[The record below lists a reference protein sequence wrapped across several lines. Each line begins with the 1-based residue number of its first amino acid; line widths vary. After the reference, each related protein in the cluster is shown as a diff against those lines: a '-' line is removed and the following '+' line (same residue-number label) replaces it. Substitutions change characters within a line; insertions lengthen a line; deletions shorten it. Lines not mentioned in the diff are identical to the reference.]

1 ITFPICEQ
9 YVDEYH
15 LLTEKEIVMA
25 LGILLKHHQIMAEGA
40 AGLSV
45 AGLIKHKDKYKDKNV
60 VLIICG
66 NKMSLE
72 LLQLAINTQT

>member
-1 ITFPICEQ
+1 MQ
-9 YVDEYH
+9 
-15 LLTEKEIVMA
+15 A

-40 AGLSV
+40 AGLAV
-45 AGLIKHKDKYKDKNV
+45 AGLINNKEQYKNKLV

-72 LLQLAINTQT
+72 LMKAAIAIME